1 MKCETDEEWA
11 AFGRRIYDTAIN
23 HFKDKPIRELVIP
36 IEMWGHEVL
45 KVSVT
50 DVRHFWEPTGPIG
63 DRYSSSRKGYM
74 LSTGEIEWENK

>member
-36 IEMWGHEVL
+36 IEM
-45 KVSVT
+45 
-50 DVRHFWEPTGPIG
+50 
-63 DRYSSSRKGYM
+63 
-74 LSTGEIEWENK
+74 